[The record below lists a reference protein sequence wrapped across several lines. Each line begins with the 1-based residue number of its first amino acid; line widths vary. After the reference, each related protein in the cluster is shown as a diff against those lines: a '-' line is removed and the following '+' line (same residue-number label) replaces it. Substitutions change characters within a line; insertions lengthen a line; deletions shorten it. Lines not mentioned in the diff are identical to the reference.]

1 MLCITLSPTPFVD
14 WMGEGVE
21 LCSLALGLEVS
32 VGKAAVI
39 YARNGSDVL
48 LPCTFTSCIGISR
61 ATFSWIQNGTII
73 FQGVVKNKDSR
84 PEPLVNDRL
93 DDKYGLPPDLPLSKD
108 NREFNISLL
117 LRWAEFSDS
126 GEYTCAVMNPKENN
140 AKHSATITLKVVVEL
155 EKVDNTLTLIILAV
169 VGGVIGL
176 FILIMVIK
184 KLVLFILKKT
194 REKKECLVSS
204 SANDNTEN
212 GLAGSKAEQKSAPK
226 A

>member
-1 MLCITLSPTPFVD
+1 MNP
-14 WMGEGVE
+14 
-21 LCSLALGLEVS
+21 
-32 VGKAAVI
+32 
-39 YARNGSDVL
+39 
-48 LPCTFTSCIGISR
+48 
-61 ATFSWIQNGTII
+61 Q
-73 FQGVVKNKDSR
+73 
-84 PEPLVNDRL
+84 
-93 DDKYGLPPDLPLSKD
+93 
-108 NREFNISLL
+108 
-117 LRWAEFSDS
+117 FSDS